1 MTAHWLLLYDLAPE
15 YLERRPEFRPDHF
28 VHAQAHRDR
37 GELVMAGAFGD
48 PADGAVLVFRTE
60 DRGVVERFAEN
71 DPYNRNGLVT
81 GWRVRR
87 WVMVMG
93 DGAEDPGPTATAR
106 TDRG

>member
-1 MTAHWLLLYDLAPE
+1 VTAHWLLFYDYAPD
-15 YLERRPEFRPDHF
+15 YLERRPEFRPRHF
-28 VHAQAHRDR
+28 EHASAHRER

-60 DRGVVERFAEN
+60 DKAVVEAFAEN
-71 DPYNRNGLVT
+71 DPYNAAGLIT

-93 DGAEDPGPTATAR
+93 DGAEDPGPTAKPPA
-106 TDRG
+106 

>member
-1 MTAHWLLLYDLAPE
+1 MTAHWLLFYDYAPD

-28 VHAQAHRDR
+28 KHASAHRDR

-48 PADGAVLVFRTE
+48 PADGAVLIFRTE
-60 DRGVVERFAEN
+60 DKASSSGSPRTTRTTRRGSI
-71 DPYNRNGLVT
+71 T

-93 DGAEDPGPTATAR
+93 DGAEDPGPTAKS
-106 TDRG
+106 